1 VKRISHKQSRR
12 NRAKR
17 QRKVARRHAQAGHW
31 KAQSRPMFTSGT
43 IHYEMGSNTDAMS
56 FGGIGAVHRLTT
68 KLGLAKAID
77 ERLELLKVHLPYHE
91 SDHVLN
97 LAYNVLCGGKRLD
110 DIEGLRHDTAYMNA
124 LGADL
129 IPDPTTA
136 GDFCRRFGEEDLVTL
151 MEAVNAVRPK
161 LGGAGPGAAGAH
173 DLSRHP
179 WDPGADVRREEGR
192 HGHLLQGGLGLC
204 APDPIPGQHQGS
216 ALSGQPPGQSA
227 QSYGCGPVD
236 RQGPG
241 PGGTPYRGDLPEGLK
256 ERGYLNL
263 KLHHEDVAEF
273 GYKPGKCKRFYR
285 VVVVRKNISRMKGEN
300 ALFDEIRYL
309 FYITTR
315 TDLSP
320 ADVVRCANQRCDQ
333 ENVIEQLKNGV
344 NALRVPLYDLVSN
357 WAYMV
362 MATLAWNL
370 KSWFAMM
377 MHLKKDRR
385 HYIAMEFPRFLHS
398 VILLP
403 CRVIRRA
410 RTITLRILGSRPTLD
425 RLFSAWRTI
434 ERTGFT

>member
-1 VKRISHKQSRR
+1 MKRISHKQSRR

-43 IHYEMGSNTDAMS
+43 IHYEIGSNTDAMS

-173 DLSRHP
+173 DLSRHR

-192 HGHLLQGGLGLC
+192 HGRQSDAVHPGRDPALNGVAALGEGTEVRDAHRPH
-204 APDPIPGQHQGS
+204 APTQPGQREGT
-216 ALSGQPPGQSA
+216 
-227 QSYGCGPVD
+227 D
-236 RQGPG
+236 RQGA
-241 PGGTPYRGDLPEGLK
+241 RLPEP
-256 ERGYLNL
+256 E
-263 KLHHEDVAEF
+263 A
-273 GYKPGKCKRFYR
+273 P
-285 VVVVRKNISRMKGEN
+285 
-300 ALFDEIRYL
+300 
-309 FYITTR
+309 
-315 TDLSP
+315 P
-320 ADVVRCANQRCDQ
+320 
-333 ENVIEQLKNGV
+333 
-344 NALRVPLYDLVSN
+344 
-357 WAYMV
+357 
-362 MATLAWNL
+362 
-370 KSWFAMM
+370 
-377 MHLKKDRR
+377 
-385 HYIAMEFPRFLHS
+385 
-398 VILLP
+398 
-403 CRVIRRA
+403 
-410 RTITLRILGSRPTLD
+410 
-425 RLFSAWRTI
+425 
-434 ERTGFT
+434 